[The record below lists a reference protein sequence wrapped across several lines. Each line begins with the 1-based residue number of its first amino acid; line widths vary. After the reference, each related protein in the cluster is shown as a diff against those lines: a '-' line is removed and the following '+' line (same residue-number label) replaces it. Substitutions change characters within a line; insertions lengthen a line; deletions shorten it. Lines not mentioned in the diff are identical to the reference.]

1 MKNKTQELITLINE
15 GWDMEIIMMM
25 MGIDDKE
32 LFELMMEIKRYAETP
47 TITSTPTPIIKV
59 TFVTQNMRSEMVGNF
74 SVNLN

>member
-32 LFELMMEIKRYAETP
+32 LFELMMEIANHALTP
-47 TITSTPTPIIKV
+47 APTSTIKV